1 MANDKVIAL
10 TATGERPAA
19 TLSGYAMLMVLLLAI
34 IAVTACAGPSWRA
47 AKVDPAAALRN

>member
-1 MANDKVIAL
+1 LLLRNAMAAL
-10 TATGERPAA
+10 LFGVTGFDPLTYGVA
-19 TLSGYAMLMVLLLAI
+19 GVLLAI